1 MLLTKGFNAECKRTI
16 IFIAILPYILYT
28 IRVIIILQVS
38 AMVKE
43 VEELIKI
50 VGKGNLL
57 ETLFIFLGGFQHAD
71 LDLSMDCRNHIG
83 LSAFIKKQDEQL
95 DYYFNLKFSLQG
107 LFLIYAQAYNILSKN
122 NNLNTEDV
130 IDKIYDIIKESE
142 LNGDINEVV
151 DGRKLDLLNILAN
164 PKREPIFKTEED
176 FENKVLTDVKKLLNE
191 KSDKKFFFNKFVIDC
206 YYSIHQD
213 IKVDKDVAL
222 LFSLL
227 YSLSGSYKEPL
238 SPDKIVKREV
248 LEICENQLIES
259 YIMFLAGKLHMIG
272 LSSRDGTI
280 KYTINHE
287 NVDRQEKEL
296 KMDGLIY
303 PINTKNTLEQLLKN
317 QNSDEF
323 EQLVTS
329 PKNIYYSVPQEEN
342 KCRPNFIV
350 SKKKEKDHKNTVCKL
365 ILGMFVLSVGL
376 YVADYFLMEQKLLN
390 SIKNVLP
397 QDNLTN
403 LIVGAV
409 LTIVI
414 VYALFQLSQKLP
426 LSTVN
431 GMTNENLNSSMQNK
445 LRTT

>member
-1 MLLTKGFNAECKRTI
+1 
-16 IFIAILPYILYT
+16 
-28 IRVIIILQVS
+28 
-38 AMVKE
+38 MVKK
-43 VEELIKI
+43 VKELIKI
-50 VGKGNLL
+50 VGEGNLL
-57 ETLFIFLGGFQHAD
+57 ETLFIFLGGFQHAN
-71 LDLSMDCRNHIG
+71 LDRSMDHRNHFG
-83 LSAFIKKQDEQL
+83 LSEFIRKKEEPL
-95 DYYFNLKFSLQG
+95 DKYFNLKFSLQG
-107 LFLIYAQAYNILSKN
+107 LFLIYAQAYKILSEN
-122 NNLNTEDV
+122 NNLNTKDV
-130 IDKIYDIIKESE
+130 IDKIYEVIKGSE
-142 LNGDINEVV
+142 LNRDINEVV
-151 DGRKLDLLNILAN
+151 DGSKLDLLNILAS

-248 LEICENQLIES
+248 LELYENQLIEN
-259 YIMFLAGKLHMIG
+259 YIVHLANKLHMIR
-272 LSSRDGTI
+272 LSSRD

-287 NVDRQEKEL
+287 NVDRQEKAL
-296 KMDGLIY
+296 KINGLIY

-329 PKNIYYSVPQEEN
+329 PENNSVLPEEN
-342 KCRPNFIV
+342 ECRPNLII

-376 YVADYFLMEQKLLN
+376 YVADYFFMEQKLFN
-390 SIKNVLP
+390 PIKGVLP
-397 QDNLTN
+397 QDNFAN
-403 LIVGAV
+403 LVIAAV

-414 VYALFQLSQKLP
+414 VYALFQLSQEPP

-431 GMTNENLNSSMQNK
+431 KMTNENLGQPVQNK
-445 LRTT
+445 FRIT

>member
-1 MLLTKGFNAECKRTI
+1 
-16 IFIAILPYILYT
+16 
-28 IRVIIILQVS
+28 
-38 AMVKE
+38 MVKE

-50 VGKGNLL
+50 IGKGNLL

-71 LDLSMDCRNHIG
+71 LDRSMDRRNHFG
-83 LSAFIKKQDEQL
+83 LSEFIRKENELL
-95 DYYFNLKFSLQG
+95 DKYFNLKFSLQG
-107 LFLIYAQAYNILSKN
+107 LFLIYAQAYQILSES
-122 NNLNTEDV
+122 NNLNTKDV
-130 IDKIYDIIKESE
+130 IDEIYKVIKESK
-142 LNGDINEVV
+142 LGKDVNEVV

-164 PKREPIFKTEED
+164 PKRELIFKTEED
-176 FENKVLTDVKKLLNE
+176 FESKVLTDVKKLLNE
-191 KSDKKFFFNKFVIDC
+191 KSDKKFYFNKLVIDC

-213 IKVDKDVAL
+213 IKVDRDVAL

-227 YSLSGSYKEPL
+227 SSFSGSYKEPL

-259 YIMFLAGKLHMIG
+259 YIMFLAGKLHMIR

-303 PINTKNTLEQLLKN
+303 PINTKNTLEQLLEN

-350 SKKKEKDHKNTVCKL
+350 SKKNHKNTVCKL

-376 YVADYFLMEQKLLN
+376 YVADYFFMEQKLFN
-390 SIKNVLP
+390 PIKGVLP
-397 QDNLTN
+397 QDNFVN
-403 LIVGAV
+403 LVIAAV

-414 VYALFQLSQKLP
+414 VYALFQLSQEPP

-431 GMTNENLNSSMQNK
+431 KMTNENLGQPVQNK
-445 LRTT
+445 FRIT

>member
-1 MLLTKGFNAECKRTI
+1 
-16 IFIAILPYILYT
+16 
-28 IRVIIILQVS
+28 
-38 AMVKE
+38 MVKE

-71 LDLSMDCRNHIG
+71 LDRSMDHRNHIG
-83 LSAFIKKQDEQL
+83 LSEFINKKEQEPL
-95 DYYFNLKFSLQG
+95 DKYFNLKFSLQG

-130 IDKIYDIIKESE
+130 IDKIYDIIKESG

-151 DGRKLDLLNILAN
+151 DRRKLDLLNILAN

-191 KSDKKFFFNKFVIDC
+191 KSDKKFFFNKFVINC

-222 LFSLL
+222 FLSL
-227 YSLSGSYKEPL
+227 GSHYKEL
-238 SPDKIVKREV
+238 SPSNKTVRREV

-259 YIMFLAGKLHMIG
+259 YITLLARTLHMIE
-272 LSSRDGTI
+272 LSSRD

-329 PKNIYYSVPQEEN
+329 PKNIYYSMPQEEN

-350 SKKKEKDHKNTVCKL
+350 SKKNHKNTVCKL

-376 YVADYFLMEQKLLN
+376 YVADYFLMEQKLFN
-390 SIKNVLP
+390 PIKGVLP
-397 QDNLTN
+397 QDNFAN
-403 LIVGAV
+403 LVIAAV

-414 VYALFQLSQKLP
+414 VYALFQSLKSPQESP

-431 GMTNENLNSSMQNK
+431 GMTNENLESLHAKQA
-445 LRTT
+445 

>member
-16 IFIAILPYILYT
+16 IFIAILPCILYT

-57 ETLFIFLGGFQHAD
+57 ETLFIFLGGFQHAN
-71 LDLSMDCRNHIG
+71 LDLSMECRNHIG
-83 LSAFIKKQDEQL
+83 LSAFIQKQDEQL

-122 NNLNTEDV
+122 NNLNTKDV

-142 LNGDINEVV
+142 LNRDINEVV

-280 KYTINHE
+280 KYTIDHE
-287 NVDRQEKEL
+287 NVDRQEEGLKEHCKFEL
-296 KMDGLIY
+296 Y

-329 PKNIYYSVPQEEN
+329 PDNIYYSMPQEEN
-342 KCRPNFIV
+342 KCRPNFIF
-350 SKKKEKDHKNTVCKL
+350 SKKNHKNTVCKL

-403 LIVGAV
+403 LIVGTV

-414 VYALFQLSQKLP
+414 VYALFQLSQKPP

-431 GMTNENLNSSMQNK
+431 GMTNENLESLHAKQA
-445 LRTT
+445 

>member
-1 MLLTKGFNAECKRTI
+1 
-16 IFIAILPYILYT
+16 
-28 IRVIIILQVS
+28 
-38 AMVKE
+38 MVKE

-71 LDLSMDCRNHIG
+71 LDRSMDRRNHFG
-83 LSAFIKKQDEQL
+83 LSAFIKKEGEPLDE
-95 DYYFNLKFSLQG
+95 YFNLKFSLQG
-107 LFLIYAQAYNILSKN
+107 LFLIYAQAYKILSEN
-122 NNLNTEDV
+122 NNLNTKDV
-130 IDKIYDIIKESE
+130 IDKIYEVIKGFK
-142 LNGDINEVV
+142 LNRDINEVV
-151 DGRKLDLLNILAN
+151 EVDGSKLDLLNILAS
-164 PKREPIFKTEED
+164 PKRKPIFKTEED

-272 LSSRDGTI
+272 LSSRD
-280 KYTINHE
+280 KYTIDHE
-287 NVDRQEKEL
+287 HVDRQEEGLKEHCKFEL
-296 KMDGLIY
+296 Y
-303 PINTKNTLEQLLKN
+303 RINTKNTLEQLLKN

-376 YVADYFLMEQKLLN
+376 YVADYFLMEQKLFN

-414 VYALFQLSQKLP
+414 VYALFQLSQKPP

-431 GMTNENLNSSMQNK
+431 GMKNENLEQPHAK
-445 LRTT
+445 QA

>member
-1 MLLTKGFNAECKRTI
+1 
-16 IFIAILPYILYT
+16 
-28 IRVIIILQVS
+28 
-38 AMVKE
+38 MVKE

-71 LDLSMDCRNHIG
+71 LDRSMDCRNHFG
-83 LSAFIKKQDEQL
+83 LSAFIKKEGEPLDE
-95 DYYFNLKFSLQG
+95 YFNLKFSLQG
-107 LFLIYAQAYNILSKN
+107 LFLIYAQAYKILSEN
-122 NNLNTEDV
+122 NNLNTKDV
-130 IDKIYDIIKESE
+130 IDKIYEVIKGSE
-142 LNGDINEVV
+142 LNRDINEVV
-151 DGRKLDLLNILAN
+151 EVDGSKLDLLNILAN
-164 PKREPIFKTEED
+164 PKREAIFKTEKD
-176 FENKVLTDVKKLLNE
+176 FENKVLIGVRKLLNE
-191 KSDKKFFFNKFVIDC
+191 KTTLNKYDKEFALNKCIISS
-206 YYSIHQD
+206 YYSIHD
-213 IKVDKDVAL
+213 IKADKDIAL
-222 LFSLL
+222 FFSL
-227 YSLSGSYKEPL
+227 GGHYKEL
-238 SPDKIVKREV
+238 SSSNKTVKREV
-248 LEICENQLIES
+248 LEICENQLIAH
-259 YIMFLAGKLHMIG
+259 YTMFLAKALHMIK
-272 LSSRDGTI
+272 LSSRD
-280 KYTINHE
+280 KYTIDHE

-323 EQLVTS
+323 EQSVTS

-376 YVADYFLMEQKLLN
+376 YVADYFLMEQKLFN

-414 VYALFQLSQKLP
+414 VYALFQLSQKPP

-431 GMTNENLNSSMQNK
+431 GMTNENLESLHAKQA
-445 LRTT
+445 

>member
-1 MLLTKGFNAECKRTI
+1 
-16 IFIAILPYILYT
+16 
-28 IRVIIILQVS
+28 
-38 AMVKE
+38 MVKE

-71 LDLSMDCRNHIG
+71 LDRSMDCRNHFG
-83 LSAFIKKQDEQL
+83 LSAFIKKEGEPLDE
-95 DYYFNLKFSLQG
+95 YFNLKFSLQG
-107 LFLIYAQAYNILSKN
+107 LFLIYAQAYKILSEN
-122 NNLNTEDV
+122 NNLNTKDV
-130 IDKIYDIIKESE
+130 IDKIYEVIKGSE
-142 LNGDINEVV
+142 LNRDINEVV
-151 DGRKLDLLNILAN
+151 EVDGSKLDLLNILAN
-164 PKREPIFKTEED
+164 PKREAIFKTEKD
-176 FENKVLTDVKKLLNE
+176 FENKVLIGVRKLLNE
-191 KSDKKFFFNKFVIDC
+191 KTTLNKYDREFALNKCIISS
-206 YYSIHQD
+206 YYSIHD
-213 IKVDKDVAL
+213 IKADKDIAL
-222 LFSLL
+222 FFSL
-227 YSLSGSYKEPL
+227 GGHYKEL
-238 SPDKIVKREV
+238 SSSNKTVKREV
-248 LEICENQLIES
+248 LEICENQLIAH
-259 YIMFLAGKLHMIG
+259 YTMFLAKALHMIK
-272 LSSRDGTI
+272 LSSRD
-280 KYTINHE
+280 KYTIDHE

-376 YVADYFLMEQKLLN
+376 YVADYFLMEQKLFN

-414 VYALFQLSQKLP
+414 VYALFQLSQKPP

-431 GMTNENLNSSMQNK
+431 GMTNENLESLHAKQA
-445 LRTT
+445 

>member
-1 MLLTKGFNAECKRTI
+1 
-16 IFIAILPYILYT
+16 
-28 IRVIIILQVS
+28 
-38 AMVKE
+38 MVKE

-57 ETLFIFLGGFQHAD
+57 ETLFIFLGSFQHAD
-71 LDLSMDCRNHIG
+71 LDRFMDHRNHIG
-83 LSAFIKKQDEQL
+83 LSAFIQKQDEQL

-107 LFLIYAQAYNILSKN
+107 LFLIHALAYRILSEN
-122 NNLNTEDV
+122 NNLNTKDV
-130 IDKIYDIIKESE
+130 IDKIYEIIKRSE
-142 LNGDINEVV
+142 LGKDINEVLN
-151 DGRKLDLLNILAN
+151 GRKLDLLNVLAN
-164 PKREPIFKTEED
+164 PKRDPIFETEED

-213 IKVDKDVAL
+213 IKVDRDVAL
-222 LFSLL
+222 LLSLL

-238 SPDKIVKREV
+238 SPDKTVKREV
-248 LEICENQLIES
+248 LEICENQLIEN
-259 YIMFLAGKLHMIG
+259 YIVHLANKLRMIR

-280 KYTINHE
+280 KYTADCE
-287 NVDRQEKEL
+287 NMDWQEKKL
-296 KMDGLIY
+296 KMNGLIC

-323 EQLVTS
+323 EQLVTN
-329 PKNIYYSVPQEEN
+329 PENIYYSVPQEEN
-342 KCRPNFIV
+342 ECRPNLII
-350 SKKKEKDHKNTVCKL
+350 SKKKEKDHKNIICKL
-365 ILGMFVLSVGL
+365 ILGVFVLSVGL
-376 YVADYFLMEQKLLN
+376 YVADYFFMEQKLLN

-414 VYALFQLSQKLP
+414 VYALFQLSQKPP

-431 GMTNENLNSSMQNK
+431 EMMNENLEQPHAK
-445 LRTT
+445 